1 MSNKMSASKIA
12 APYASALLDLAVST
26 HTVDCITKDVN
37 ELLQVFN
44 QNENLVDYLSN
55 PLYSKSSKKNV
66 LLKVTTPLLLSQN
79 TTRFLNIL
87 VDRSRIE
94 IFSVIA
100 ENFLQQVYD
109 LAEIKIAKITSAI
122 PLLEAQS
129 TAICDQLRKGT
140 GAKDIKM
147 IATVDK
153 TLLGGFQVQIGSNI
167 LDYSL
172 KGQLKKLAAKL
183 ETTLF

>member
-1 MSNKMSASKIA
+1 MSNKMSVSKIA
-12 APYASALLDLAVST
+12 APYASALLDLAIST

-44 QNENLVDYLSN
+44 ENKNLVDYLSN
-55 PLYSKSSKKNV
+55 PLYPKSSKKNV
-66 LLKVTTPLLLSQN
+66 LLKVTTPLLLSRN
-79 TTRFLNIL
+79 TTRFLYIL
-87 VDRSRIE
+87 VDRSRVE
-94 IFSVIA
+94 MFSAIA
-100 ENFLQQVYD
+100 VKFLQQVYD

-122 PLLEAQS
+122 PLLETQS
-129 TAICDQLRKGT
+129 TKICDQLRIGT

-147 IATVDK
+147 ITIVDK
-153 TLLGGFQVQIGSNI
+153 TLLGGFQIQIGSNI

-172 KGQLKKLAAKL
+172 KGQLKKLATKL

>member
-1 MSNKMSASKIA
+1 MSNKISASKIA
-12 APYASALLDLAVST
+12 APYASALFDLAIST
-26 HTVDCITKDVN
+26 HTVDVITKDVN
-37 ELLQVFN
+37 ELLQIFKEN
-44 QNENLVDYLSN
+44 KNLVDYLSN
-55 PLYSKSSKKNV
+55 PLHPKSSKKDV
-66 LLKVTTPLLLSQN
+66 LLKVTTPLLLSRN
-79 TTRFLNIL
+79 TTRFLYIL

-94 IFSVIA
+94 MFPSIA
-100 ENFLQQVYD
+100 GKFILKVYD
-109 LAEIKIAKITSAI
+109 LAEIKIAKVTSAI
-122 PLLEAQS
+122 PLLEGQS
-129 TAICDQLRKGT
+129 TQIRNQLRTFT

-147 IATVDK
+147 ITIVDK